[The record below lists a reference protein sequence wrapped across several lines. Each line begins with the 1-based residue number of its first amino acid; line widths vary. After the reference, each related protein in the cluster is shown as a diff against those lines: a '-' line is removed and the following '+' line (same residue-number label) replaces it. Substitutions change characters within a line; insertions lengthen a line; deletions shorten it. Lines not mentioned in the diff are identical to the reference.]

1 MRHLAVG
8 TLLLLSVWQSR
19 ESAATHAGPEF
30 AVKSTATI
38 VGFVVTDT
46 EPESPVARA
55 IVTVSGRALTAT
67 RSTVTDDD
75 GRFALDGV
83 PPGQYSVRAEKA
95 AFITSEYG
103 SKRPGRPG
111 VPVRVDD
118 GTTLDVLTIRLAR
131 GAAVAGI
138 VSDQTGFPV
147 SSASVSLVPLKG
159 PVRNET
165 FPSLTNNGARTNH
178 LGEYRIFGLEPGT
191 YLVKV
196 TPSISDGGIAVLSE
210 QAIDRI
216 FAFLKGRRTSLQG
229 LSADMPAVS
238 RSVAF
243 TPVYFPNTPDPATA
257 ATITLGKGEERLG
270 VDVVFGGVP
279 VSEVQGMVVLEDGRP
294 AVGAS
299 VFLRRQAADGPL
311 QLGVPSAVASDASGR
326 FRLSGVAPG
335 HYRLFARVRDA
346 RQIQPGAIEAQS
358 GMLGGR
364 WASTMLT
371 VSGADVSGLWL
382 DVRAG
387 ITLDGRVA
395 FSGSTAAGVVP
406 TLVGFRPVLQS
417 DEWGISMTGEAQPDG
432 SFAFSG
438 LPGGSYRLQ
447 VNAQQFP
454 GWFLESAMV
463 GDADMLD
470 VPVELPEGA
479 RQQVVVT
486 FSDRQTQLSGRLQ
499 TKENRS
505 VSDVVIIAFS
515 ADARFWRVG
524 SRRIRTVR
532 PASDGTFRFPDL
544 IPGEYHLA
552 ALLDVDPDEWLEPG
566 YLEALRASSVE
577 VSVKAGV
584 QNVQNLMIQGIPT
597 PLH

>member
-1 MRHLAVG
+1 
-8 TLLLLSVWQSR
+8 
-19 ESAATHAGPEF
+19 
-30 AVKSTATI
+30 
-38 VGFVVTDT
+38 
-46 EPESPVARA
+46 
-55 IVTVSGRALTAT
+55 
-67 RSTVTDDD
+67 
-75 GRFALDGV
+75 
-83 PPGQYSVRAEKA
+83 
-95 AFITSEYG
+95 
-103 SKRPGRPG
+103 
-111 VPVRVDD
+111 
-118 GTTLDVLTIRLAR
+118 
-131 GAAVAGI
+131 
-138 VSDQTGFPV
+138 
-147 SSASVSLVPLKG
+147 
-159 PVRNET
+159 
-165 FPSLTNNGARTNH
+165 
-178 LGEYRIFGLEPGT
+178 
-191 YLVKV
+191 
-196 TPSISDGGIAVLSE
+196 
-210 QAIDRI
+210 
-216 FAFLKGRRTSLQG
+216 
-229 LSADMPAVS
+229 
-238 RSVAF
+238 
-243 TPVYFPNTPDPATA
+243 
-257 ATITLGKGEERLG
+257 
-270 VDVVFGGVP
+270 
-279 VSEVQGMVVLEDGRP
+279 
-294 AVGAS
+294 